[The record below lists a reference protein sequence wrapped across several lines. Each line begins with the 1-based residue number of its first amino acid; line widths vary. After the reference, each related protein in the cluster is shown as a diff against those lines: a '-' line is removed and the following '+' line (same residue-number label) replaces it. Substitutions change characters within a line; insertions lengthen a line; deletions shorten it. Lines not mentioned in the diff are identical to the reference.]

1 LNEINQPNIVTD
13 DLVVTMD
20 YTLTVDGEIVDS
32 SESSEPIEFIQGY
45 GNIVAGLER
54 EIYGMAI
61 GQSKDVAVSAS
72 DGYGDVDPSAI
83 IDVPRKDFPPQIP
96 IKKGVQ
102 LQVKHEDGEI
112 LDATIVAISKESIHL
127 DFNHPLAG
135 KALLFHVT
143 IKELREA
150 TEEEIDHGHVHGEE
164 EMEFDEDLSDDSFEN
179 GDDA

>member
-1 LNEINQPNIVTD
+1 LNENNQSNIITD

-32 SESSEPIEFIQGY
+32 SEGSEPIEFIQGY

-54 EIYGMAI
+54 EIYGMAV
-61 GQSKDVAVSAS
+61 GQSKDVAVVAS
-72 DGYGDVDPSAI
+72 EGYGDVDPTAV

-96 IKKGVQ
+96 IKK
-102 LQVKHEDGEI
+102 
-112 LDATIVAISKESIHL
+112 ESVRL

-135 KALLFHVT
+135 KELFFHVT

-150 TEEEIDHGHVHGEE
+150 TEEEIEHGHVHGDE
-164 EMEFDEDLSDDSFEN
+164 EMEFEEDLAEDSLENDD
-179 GDDA
+179 GV